1 MLGELLRFPL
11 LTKSGTV
18 MVQLGQCFR
27 PNFITKKIFSFQSAS
42 GYGTWVLA
50 VDRDIDVSF
59 RELRVAVD
67 VAMGHVGIDS
77 LDELEVA

>member
-42 GYGTWVLA
+42 GCGTWVLTVDNA
-50 VDRDIDVSF
+50 VELSF
-59 RELRVAVD
+59 RELSLAVD

>member
-1 MLGELLRFPL
+1 MLKVFLSFPVD
-11 LTKSGTV
+11 TKNGTV

-27 PNFITKKIFSFQSAS
+27 PNFLTRKIFSFQSAS

-50 VDRDIDVSF
+50 VDRAVEVSF
-59 RELRVAVD
+59 RELREAVD